1 MLRPSSKKFRTVEQT
16 QRTSDDYEKEGV
28 FTGAYCINPVNG
40 VKMPIFLANFVLMGY
55 GTGAVMAVPTHDQR
69 DFDFARKYD
78 LPMQVVIQPEGE
90 SLDPASMEEAWVGA
104 GIMVNSGQFDG
115 LDNQEG
121 KEQVAEYLET
131 QGLGQKSV
139 NYRIRDWLVSRQRYW
154 GTPIPVIYCD
164 ACGAVPVPEKDL
176 PVTLPTDIEFSGEG
190 GSPLAKLDS
199 FVNTSCPNCGHAA
212 KRETDT
218 FDTFVESSWY
228 FLRYASPHCESSPV
242 DKAAVDYWLP
252 ADQYI
257 GGVEHAV
264 MHLLYARFWTKVMRD
279 LGMVSIDEPFEN
291 LLTQGMVCKETTSC
305 PEHGWLYPEEVD
317 NGTCSRCHA
326 EVVSG
331 RNEKMSKSKKNVIDP
346 DGLINRYGA
355 DTARLFT
362 LFASPPEKD
371 LEWNE
376 QGVEGCFRFLNR
388 VWRLVSENLSIVD
401 DAGEVAI
408 ESLSPAAKDLRR
420 QVHRTIKKVTEDVD
434 GSFHFNTAIA
444 AVMELVNAITAFV
457 DKEAAAEAL
466 REAIETVVR
475 LLSPFVPHICEELW
489 QHLGHEDSLEVCGWP
504 VWDES
509 ALVTETLLIVVQVNG
524 KVRGKITVPADAD
537 KATVEAAA
545 LADPNVVRFLEGKAL
560 RKVIVVPGRL
570 VNLVAG

>member
-1 MLRPSSKKFRTVEQT
+1 
-16 QRTSDDYEKEGV
+16 
-28 FTGAYCINPVNG
+28 
-40 VKMPIFLANFVLMGY
+40 
-55 GTGAVMAVPTHDQR
+55 
-69 DFDFARKYD
+69 
-78 LPMQVVIQPEGE
+78 MQVVIQPEGE
-90 SLDPASMEEAWVGA
+90 VLEPASMEAAWEGP
-104 GIMVNSGQFDG
+104 GTMVNSGQFDG
-115 LDNQEG
+115 LDNQAG
-121 KEQVAEYLET
+121 KEKVSEYLES
-131 QGLGQKSV
+131 QELGQKSV

-154 GTPIPVIYCD
+154 GTPIPVIYCNS
-164 ACGAVPVPEKDL
+164 CGAVPVPEQDL

-190 GSPLAKLDS
+190 GSPLAKLES
-199 FVNTSCPNCGHAA
+199 FVNTSCPKCGDPA

-305 PEHGWLYPEEVD
+305 PEHGWLYPEEIE
-317 NGTCSRCHA
+317 NGCCSRCNA
-326 EVVSG
+326 EVVPG

-388 VWRLVSENLSIVD
+388 VWRLVSENLSIID
-401 DAGEVAI
+401 GAGKLDAEN
-408 ESLSPAAKDLRR
+408 LQPAAKDLRR

-444 AVMELVNAITAFV
+444 AVMELVNGITAYS
-457 DKEAAAEAL
+457 DKEASPEAL
-466 REAIETVVR
+466 REAVETVVR

-489 QHLGHEDSLEVCGWP
+489 KHLGYEDSLETFGWP
-504 VWDES
+504 VWDEK
-509 ALVTETLLIVVQVNG
+509 ALVAETLLIVVQVNG
-524 KVRGKITVPADAD
+524 KVRGKVTVPVDAD
-537 KATVEAAA
+537 KEAVEVAA
-545 LADPNVVRFLEGKAL
+545 LADPNVARFLEGKTL

-570 VNLVAG
+570 VNVVAG

>member
-1 MLRPSSKKFRTVEQT
+1 
-16 QRTSDDYEKEGV
+16 
-28 FTGAYCINPVNG
+28 
-40 VKMPIFLANFVLMGY
+40 
-55 GTGAVMAVPTHDQR
+55 
-69 DFDFARKYD
+69 
-78 LPMQVVIQPEGE
+78 
-90 SLDPASMEEAWVGA
+90 
-104 GIMVNSGQFDG
+104 MVNSGQFDG
-115 LDNQEG
+115 LDNQVG
-121 KEQVAEYLET
+121 KEKISEYLES
-131 QGLGQKSV
+131 QELGQKSV

-154 GTPIPVIYCD
+154 GTPIPVIYCES
-164 ACGAVPVPEKDL
+164 CGAVPVPEQDL
-176 PVTLPTDIEFSGEG
+176 PVILPTDIEFSGEG

-199 FVNTSCPNCGHAA
+199 FVNTSCPKCGEPA

-228 FLRYASPHCESSPV
+228 FLRYVSPHSESSPV

-305 PEHGWLYPEEVD
+305 PEHGWLYPEEIE
-317 NGTCSRCHA
+317 NGCCSRCNV
-326 EVVSG
+326 EVVPG

-346 DGLINRYGA
+346 DGLIKRYGA

-388 VWRLVSENLSIVD
+388 VWRLVSENLSIIDGV
-401 DAGEVAI
+401 GEVKA
-408 ESLSPAAKDLRR
+408 ESLQPAAKDLRR

-444 AVMELVNAITAFV
+444 AVMELVNGITAFS
-457 DKEAAAEAL
+457 DKEASPEAL

-489 QHLGHEDSLEVCGWP
+489 QHLGYEDSLETFGWP
-504 VWDES
+504 VCDEK
-509 ALVTETLLIVVQVNG
+509 ALATETLLIVVQVNG
-524 KVRGKITVPADAD
+524 KVRGKVTVPVDAN
-537 KATVEAAA
+537 KEAVEAAA
-545 LADPNVVRFLEGKAL
+545 LADPNVARFLEGKTL

-570 VNLVAG
+570 VNVVAG